1 MSIVNR
7 RLGTGCRFAPIV
19 AAPLA
24 AAVVAGLLVGCSGA
38 PGNTDHHLVVQP
50 AGQPWT
56 SGMLTITQRSL
67 GAVTIGMTIRQA
79 SLAARHQLAQ
89 VGDGVYYPKKQIS
102 RGLSLLGNPRGTV
115 SCISA
120 ADTGYGPVVTTRQ
133 GFVLGGTLSQLKTVY
148 GGRLRFVPAR
158 NFGPAPRP
166 GYVVSFPNG
175 NLVFWVHNGTI
186 DGIAGGPGLMPS
198 VDC

>member
-1 MSIVNR
+1 MSIVKR
-7 RLGTGCRFAPIV
+7 RLGTGGRFAPIV
-19 AAPLA
+19 AAELA
-24 AAVVAGLLVGCSGA
+24 VTIVVGLLVGCSGV
-38 PGNTDHHLVVQP
+38 PGNTDHRLIVQP

-79 SLAARHQLAQ
+79 SAAAKHQLTQ
-89 VGDGVYYPKKQIS
+89 VGDGVYYPKHETS
-102 RGLSLLGNPRGTV
+102 RGLSLLGGPGGTV
-115 SCISA
+115 SCVSA

-148 GGRLRFVPAR
+148 GRRLRFVPTR
-158 NFGPAPRP
+158 DSGPAPRP
-166 GYVVSFPNG
+166 GYVVSFSNG
-175 NLVFWVHNGTI
+175 NLVFWVHNGTV
-186 DGIAGGPGLMPS
+186 DGIAGGPGLLPT

>member
-7 RLGTGCRFAPIV
+7 CLGIGGRFAPIV
-19 AAPLA
+19 AVQLA
-24 AAVVAGLLVGCSGA
+24 VTVVAALLVGCSGV
-38 PGNTDHHLVVQP
+38 PGNTDHRLIAQP

-79 SLAARHQLAQ
+79 SAAARHELTQ
-89 VGDGVYYPKKQIS
+89 VGDGVYYPQGETS
-102 RGLSLLGNPRGTV
+102 RGLSLLGGSGSTV
-115 SCISA
+115 RCVGA
-120 ADTGYGPVVTTRQ
+120 AVTGYGPVVTTRQ

-148 GGRLRFVPAR
+148 RRSLRFVPAR
-158 NFGPAPRP
+158 NSGPAPRP

-175 NLVFWVHNGTI
+175 NLVFWVHNGTV
-186 DGIAGGPGLMPS
+186 DGIAGGPGLLPS